1 LDTAVDVVLGEKYL
15 EEVEGKIHM
24 EEEVGEDDET
34 NFVAFGIGSDSTNPS
49 YSNLHMKDEA

>member
-1 LDTAVDVVLGEKYL
+1 MVLGENYL

-34 NFVAFGIGSDSTNPS
+34 NFVALGIGTDSTNPS